1 MEADRS
7 RCAWLSVGTY
17 YSTNLT
23 LSWRLPLALA
33 CVGPLGLL
41 AGLPFVPGK
50 FPKILISNSDHFPCR
65 ISPLSCAAR

>member
-1 MEADRS
+1 MFGRCELEIKADELS
-7 RCAWLSVGTY
+7 CAWLSVGTY

-50 FPKILISNSDHFPCR
+50 LSQRSFQHF
-65 ISPLSCAAR
+65 